1 MTLYEKFKKL
11 DIDFSQLGL
20 EQGDIHG
27 GYFCTPKG
35 AEVIGWEGVDGIHYC
50 FVRGFD
56 EMVFAVN
63 PMNPAGENVHPTANS
78 FEDFLRLVLACGG
91 TAAVEQAWMWNRG
104 EFDAFLETYPPDDE
118 YKAVLDALRDKLLLT
133 PMDDPYGYIKGVQS
147 AFDYNKIP
155 YTKEY
160 YELLPDEPETESP
173 PERPEWKVYFENG
186 FGSNHRGHDKPGTE
200 IPINKIFTWGGR
212 IWHVPAMYA
221 CGKGLVIDFCAEVDL
236 TAYRTFVEKWRL
248 WWEEDRPL
256 TPEDEERQDA
266 ENPLTVNFNP
276 TATVNGKQLRPKSGN
291 GSCWIPMS
299 LRREYEQGEYTRQDW
314 ETIWLMEHYGLD
326 AEKGWVFWRQS
337 FPWTT
342 KTKPMVK
349 TLSLTLAQERQAVP
363 GPRFTVSGAGDT
375 VPFTHPVTGE
385 EHTLRVMEV
394 EIQEADLS
402 HLDSSFEYPTH
413 YTVLSYVIEP
423 ELPRNELT
431 VRDCGQ
437 GDSPRVN
444 AREQTA
450 LAAIGGADGPV
461 VACSIGIIG
470 GSDGPTAI
478 LLANGKTEYPQ
489 SACSALRF
497 EQPERVEWRMVF
509 YHKTVE
515 DITVDLSIPQSW

>member
-11 DIDFSQLGL
+11 DINFSQISL
-20 EQGDIHG
+20 EQGDTHSD
-27 GYFCTPKG
+27 YFCTPQG
-35 AEVIGWEGVDGIHYC
+35 AEVIGWAGVDGIHCC
-50 FVRGFD
+50 FVEGFG
-56 EMVFAVN
+56 EMVFTVS
-63 PMNPAGENVHPTANS
+63 PMNTRGNYVKPVANT
-78 FEDFLRLVLACGG
+78 FEDFLRLLLACGG
-91 TAAVEQAWMWNRG
+91 VDAVEQAWMWNRG

-118 YKAVLDALRDKLLLT
+118 QKAVLDALRDKLLLT

-160 YELLPDEPETESP
+160 YELLPDEPETEGP

-186 FGSNHRGHDKPGTE
+186 FSSNHRGHDKPGTE

-221 CGKGLVIDFCAEVDL
+221 CGKGLVVDFCVEVDL
-236 TAYRTFVEKWRL
+236 TAYRAFVEKWRP
-248 WWEEDRPL
+248 WWKEDRPL

-266 ENPLTVNFNP
+266 ENPLTVNLNP
-276 TATVNGKQLRPKSGN
+276 TVTVNGKQLRPRSGN

-299 LRREYEQGEYTRQDW
+299 LRWEYEQEEYTRQDW

-326 AEKGWVFWRQS
+326 GEKGWMFWRES

-342 KTKPMVK
+342 KTKPVVK

-394 EIQEADLS
+394 ENQETDLS

-423 ELPRNELT
+423 ELPRNGLT

-437 GDSPRVN
+437 GDSPRIN
-444 AREQTA
+444 AREQAA
-450 LAAIGGADGPV
+450 LAAIGGVDGPTA
-461 VACSIGIIG
+461 ACSIGIIG
-470 GSDGPTAI
+470 GADGPTAI
-478 LLANGKTEYPQ
+478 LLANGKTGYPL

-515 DITVDLSIPQSW
+515 DITVDLSLPQN